1 MNNLNEGMLSFFD
14 IFSEDND
21 IKEFNEEQEKIKSET
36 TNANKKG
43 EKKTDKKTDNK
54 EKNESKVSED
64 KKEPK
69 KEKVDPIKKIEED
82 CSKCEKVH
90 VKVFGYPVFVLE
102 EEEEIKSIKLENILK
117 RLIECGF
124 EKFSSIKVEWNLS
137 LSEDKKIGEL
147 IPTYADFFAKG

>member
-1 MNNLNEGMLSFFD
+1 MNNLNEGMVSFFD
-14 IFSEDND
+14 IFSEDTD
-21 IKEFNEEQEKIKSET
+21 IKEFNEEQEKIKNDT

-43 EKKTDKKTDNK
+43 EKKTDMKTDNK
-54 EKNESKVSED
+54 VSDD

-90 VKVFGYPVFVLE
+90 VKVFGHPVFVLE
-102 EEEEIKSIKLENILK
+102 DEEEIKSIKLENILK

-124 EKFSSIKVEWNLS
+124 EEFSSIKAEWNLS
-137 LSEDKKIGEL
+137 LSEDKKIGYL
-147 IPTYADFFAKG
+147 IPTYANFFAKG